1 MGKVI
6 SQVDIRKQ
14 EHNSEFPKLMIGNE
28 TEIIVL
34 FNWPSGGTILNIGN
48 GATGLEIGDYF
59 TEWKMETFKD
69 FHGTV
74 ILNNQ

>member
-28 TEIIVL
+28 TGIIVL
-34 FNWPSGGTILNIGN
+34 FNWPSRGTIINIGN
-48 GATGLEIGDYF
+48 GTTGLELGDYF